1 MVFRNYD
8 LLYIYW
14 GVAVVVAVTVIASW
28 VEKGH
33 VSLAVVDGRWRQGEG
48 DNGEGDG
55 YCGETV
61 ERVINVQ

>member
-1 MVFRNYD
+1 M
-8 LLYIYW
+8 
-14 GVAVVVAVTVIASW
+14 VVAVTVIASW